1 VADLRTEGKFD
12 RIKGRARAI
21 WGNLTDDDF
30 EKARGSSEDLVGR
43 IKEKTGEATEEIQR
57 KLDELFA
64 EEEGHDMQ
72 SQETRA
78 SHDTGSEYR

>member
-1 VADLRTEGKFD
+1 MADLRTEGKFD

-30 EKARGSSEDLVGR
+30 DKARGSSEDLIGR

-57 KLDELFA
+57 KLDQLFA
-64 EEEGHDMQ
+64 EEEGRDMQ
-72 SQETRA
+72 SQRTRG
-78 SHDTGSEYR
+78 TGSENR